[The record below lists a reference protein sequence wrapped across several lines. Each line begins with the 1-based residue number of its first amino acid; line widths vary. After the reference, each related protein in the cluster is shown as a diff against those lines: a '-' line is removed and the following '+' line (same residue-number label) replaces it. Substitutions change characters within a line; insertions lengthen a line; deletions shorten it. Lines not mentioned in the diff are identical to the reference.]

1 MCIPLVVNIVH
12 CIVYLIS
19 FGCRTSHIAKKFHTR
34 YNYHLVML
42 SWHPKF
48 HTSNSHFIAVLPWRF
63 GDAQSSPRGRENALV
78 GYRKDQSLPAFM
90 RLFFS

>member
-12 CIVYLIS
+12 CIVDLIS
-19 FGCRTSHIAKKFHTR
+19 FGCFRTR

-48 HTSNSHFIAVLPWRF
+48 HTSNSHFISVLPWRF
-63 GDAQSSPRGRENALV
+63 GDAQSSPRGQENAQV